1 MTALPLVLA
10 SQSPRRR
17 ALLAGLGLTFTVSP
31 AHIDETPQ
39 ADETPNQ
46 LVTRLCQAKALAV
59 SEQHPNSL
67 ILAADTTVALA
78 DTFLE
83 KPQDKHEKRT
93 FIEMLSGKSHTVFT
107 GHAVFVA
114 GRLEQRTI
122 ATSVQFRD
130 LSPREIDWY
139 VATEEGL
146 DKAGG
151 YAIQGYG
158 AALVAEIHGCYFNV
172 VGMSLAAVLD
182 MCQQLGAPLV

>member
-1 MTALPLVLA
+1 VTALPLVLA

-31 AHIDETPQ
+31 AHIDEIPQ
-39 ADETPNQ
+39 ADETPEQ

-59 SEQHPNSL
+59 SEQHPDSL

-93 FIEMLSGKSHTVFT
+93 FIKMLSGRSHTVFT
-107 GHAVFVA
+107 GHAVMWQ
-114 GRLEQRTI
+114 GQLEQRTI

>member
-1 MTALPLVLA
+1 MSPLPLILA

-17 ALLAGLGLTFTVSP
+17 ALLEGLGLTFTVSP
-31 AHIDETPQ
+31 AHIDETPNKG
-39 ADETPNQ
+39 ETPEQ

-59 SEQHPNSL
+59 SEKHSDSL
-67 ILAADTTVALA
+67 IIAADTTVALE

-83 KPQDKHEKRT
+83 KPKDSHEKRT
-93 FIEMLSGKSHTVFT
+93 FIELLSGRSHTVFT
-107 GHAVFVA
+107 GHAVVVA
-114 GRLEQRTI
+114 SEISQRTI
-122 ATSVQFRD
+122 ATSVHFRN
-130 LSPREIDWY
+130 LSPHEIDWY

-158 AALVAEIHGCYFNV
+158 AALISEIHGCYFNV

>member
-17 ALLAGLGLTFTVSP
+17 ALLEGLGLAFTVSP
-31 AHIDETPQ
+31 AHIDETPR
-39 ADETPNQ
+39 AGETPDE

-59 SEQHPNSL
+59 SEQYSDSL
-67 ILAADTTVALA
+67 IIAADTTVALE

-83 KPQDKHEKRT
+83 KPRDQAEKRT

-107 GHAVFVA
+107 GHAVVWQ
-114 GRLEQRTI
+114 GQLEQRTI
-122 ATSVQFRD
+122 ATSVHFRD
-130 LSPREIDWY
+130 LSAREIDWY

-158 AALVAEIHGCYFNV
+158 AALISEIHGCYFNV

-182 MCQQLGAPLV
+182 MCQQLGVPLV